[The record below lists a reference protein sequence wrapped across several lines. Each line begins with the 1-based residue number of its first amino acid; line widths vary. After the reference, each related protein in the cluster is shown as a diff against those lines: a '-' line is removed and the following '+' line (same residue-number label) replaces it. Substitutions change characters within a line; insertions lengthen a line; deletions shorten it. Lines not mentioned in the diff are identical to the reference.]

1 MLALDS
7 AFDEHNYGARSFRAF
22 LALLPK
28 RVQIVASSGPD
39 ITVKLVEPPAAKPA
53 TRTRARRS

>member
-1 MLALDS
+1 
-7 AFDEHNYGARSFRAF
+7 
-22 LALLPK
+22 LLPK

-39 ITVKLVEPPAAKPA
+39 ITVKLIEPPAAKPA